1 MSSALFPQVATSSI
15 ANALSPELIEILN
28 SITLPGASDPQSRV
42 AAFLDRLFYRSP
54 PEVSRK
60 KSSEELAQIT
70 TGCLEALYQ
79 QRNSPE
85 KTSEKISVN
94 FKQSELGTGVFIAL
108 SDHPFI
114 ISSLA
119 ERFYEAGIPLNC
131 FQHPILSTKTGKIAL
146 SYIEIAPNFRGNV
159 DSFIPELRDTLRSLV
174 TIVDEHE
181 LMLTTTKNVLT
192 STATDQAIQTEWGSL
207 PSGELKSFI
216 EWLTDESFFFI
227 GVSAWNND
235 KTLSTGSGIWNS
247 TSSFSESLKPEISSD
262 IERAHGSKVSF
273 LITKLQLRSPVHR
286 KVPLLH
292 VLVKSNNSGWI
303 SLIGFLTSK
312 ALACE
317 AFDIPILKTKLH
329 QVLATEQTPPNSH
342 DYKYVIEVIDN
353 MPTDEA
359 LRLPVRDLQTIAQLA
374 LGVFSREDSRSV
386 TCIDTQRRW
395 ALTTIVIPP
404 ERYGAALRD
413 NTRSL
418 IESWFK
424 VKSGSSDFNLDS
436 SKRRQL
442 RLYISTPLSQT
453 APAPSEL
460 EELGKTLQRATLSW
474 RELLEERIQL
484 DPSLADQPQASFP
497 DSYRAGVSIP
507 EALHDYRLV
516 AGLNLNAPLAISLFH
531 EADSNCAPQ
540 ISFVSLKSSTNNG
553 AISLSTAVP
562 VLENIGL
569 EVLDANSY
577 LVARATDE
585 VHLLKCAVRPFGI
598 TLPYRD
604 SIDIAQFNTTVAP
617 GLVSILQGRA
627 LSDPLNLLLRTKGL
641 SIEEISLLRCYCAL
655 LWQTYKIATKRTMW
669 KALACSPEVAGT
681 FIRYFDTAFNPNLK
695 LTIDQRKARCAA
707 IEQAYQIALRDVR
720 DITHDRILKALLV
733 LIKHTVRTN
742 FYLNTGTITLKVHSE
757 RVDFMPHPRPL
768 YELFVYS
775 SRIEGTHLRSS
786 KVARGGIRWSERLDD
801 YRSEVLG
808 LVKTQKVKNVII
820 VPSGAKG
827 GFIVKTAAA
836 PGESISS
843 LVESSYREYIKAML
857 SITDNIVNG
866 EAQHP
871 SACVIYDDLD
881 HYFVVAADKG
891 TATFSDTAN
900 SIAQESYS
908 FWLGDAFASGGS
920 QGYDHKKYGITARG
934 GWECVKRHAR
944 DLGINT
950 DEPFSAVGIGDM
962 SGDVFGNA
970 MILSSNLLLIGA
982 FNHKHIFIDPTPNQ
996 EAAFKERCRL
1006 FALARSQWSDF
1017 DQAVISEGG
1026 GVFERFAKEIQ
1037 LTPQIRS
1044 ALGLADDIPS
1054 CVDGETLISF
1064 ILKAPI
1070 TLLWNGGIG
1079 TYVKARTES
1088 HSDVNDGANDAVRVN
1103 ADELRCKIIGEGGN
1117 VGFTQKARIQCAQ
1130 NGIRLNT
1137 DAIDNS
1143 GGVDLSDH
1151 EVNLKLLLSPLV
1163 KRGAI
1168 SYEQR
1173 NDLLKEIAPDVVESV
1188 LQHNRDQS
1196 LLLTVAEISSAHTI
1210 EQYRALIREMH
1221 SLGFLDRVRD
1231 YLPDEQELDL
1241 RAASQRGLFR
1251 PELAVCSAAVKMW
1264 LKDGLRSTELLNDP
1278 HLEGQLIG
1286 YFPPRVRAEYKKEVL
1301 AHSLRR
1307 EIIANEIVGQVTLSV
1322 GIEFLPAVVSS
1333 TGASIPQALKS
1344 VLAADAILGT
1354 HGLRERLCALDT
1366 VAGCQSFVESW
1377 IDLSNSLQHA
1387 SAWFMQTHPE
1397 SSIHDLIEL
1406 YAASFASL
1414 IPHANTMFSA
1424 EELARF
1430 DGRAAKYIAKGLSE
1444 SDARNLSLLRRIHIA
1459 LETLWC
1465 AREYKQNVKDV
1476 AVTLSLLMDD
1486 LQLQPLFKFGQ
1497 ALQSGNKWEQELA
1510 EGSFQEIRRELSHI
1524 TGRLLARP
1532 GRNNSEI
1539 VTTLAKHKQHQT
1551 VRAIM
1556 SEVNDGMR
1564 TKRPFSISV
1573 LPLIARNLREL
1584 SGLMGGR

>member
-1 MSSALFPQVATSSI
+1 MSSALFPQVTISSI
-15 ANALSPELIEILN
+15 TNALAPNLAEILN
-28 SITLPGASDPQSRV
+28 TVTLPGTSDLQSRV
-42 AAFLDRLFYRSP
+42 AAFLDRLFYRAP

-60 KSSEELAQIT
+60 KGAEELRQIA

-79 QRNSPE
+79 QRTDPDRV
-85 KTSEKISVN
+85 SVN
-94 FKQSELGTGVFIAL
+94 FKQSDLGTGVFIAL
-108 SDHPFI
+108 TDHPFI

-131 FQHPILSTKTGKIAL
+131 FQHPILATQSGKIAL
-146 SYIEIAPNFRGNV
+146 SYIEIAPNFRGNL
-159 DSFIPELRDTLRSLV
+159 DAFIPELRDTLCSLV
-174 TIVDEHE
+174 TVVDEHE
-181 LMLTTTKNVLT
+181 LMLSMTKGA
-192 STATDQAIQTEWGSL
+192 STKFELASTPSDQLVPTEWGSL
-207 PSGELKSFI
+207 PSGELRSFI
-216 EWLTDESFFFI
+216 EWLTEDSFFFI
-227 GVSAWNND
+227 GVSAWSSD
-235 KTLSTGSGIWNS
+235 KTITNGSGIWNRD
-247 TSSFSESLKPEISSD
+247 SSFSKSLKREIGND
-262 IERAHGSKVSF
+262 IDRAHGSKISF
-273 LITKLQLRSPVHR
+273 IITKLQLRSPVHR

-292 VLVKSNNSGWI
+292 VLFKSNNSGWI

-317 AFDIPILKTKLH
+317 AFDIPILRAKLH
-329 QVLATEQTPPNSH
+329 QILATEQTPPNSH

-359 LRLPVRDLQTIAQLA
+359 LRLPVRDLQTISQLA

-386 TCIDTQRRW
+386 TCIDTQHRW

-413 NTRSL
+413 DTRSL

-424 VKSGSSDFNLDS
+424 VRSGSSEFNLDS
-436 SKRRQL
+436 TKRRQL
-442 RLYISTPLSQT
+442 RLYISTPLGQA

-460 EELGKTLQRATLSW
+460 EDLGRALQRATLNW
-474 RELLEERIQL
+474 RELLEEKIHF
-484 DPSLADQPQASFP
+484 DSSFNDKPQISFP
-497 DSYRAGVSIP
+497 ESYQAGVSTS
-507 EALHDYRLV
+507 EALHDYRL
-516 AGLNLNAPLAISLFH
+516 AAALNTNAPLAISLFH
-531 EADSNCAPQ
+531 ETSTNREPQ
-540 ISFVSLKSSTNNG
+540 ISFISLKSSTNNG

-577 LVARATDE
+577 LLTREEDE
-585 VHLLKCAVRPFGI
+585 IHLLKCAVRPFDKQPLDLG
-598 TLPYRD
+598 
-604 SIDIAQFNTTVAP
+604 QFNATVAP
-617 GLVSILQGRA
+617 GLVAILQGKA

-669 KALACSPEVAGT
+669 KALAYSPEVAAT
-681 FIRYFDTAFNPNLK
+681 FVRYFDTAFNPTLK
-695 LTIDQRKARCAA
+695 LTLDQRKAQCIA
-707 IEQAYQIALRDVR
+707 IEQAYQIALRSVR

-742 FYLNTGTITLKVHSE
+742 FYLHAETITLKIHSE
-757 RVDFMPHPRPL
+757 RVEFMPHPRPL
-768 YELFVYS
+768 YEIFVYS

-827 GFIVKTAAA
+827 GFIVKSAAA
-836 PGESISS
+836 PGESMSS
-843 LVESSYREYIKAML
+843 LVESSYREYIRAML

-866 EAQHP
+866 EPVHP
-871 SACVIYDDLD
+871 SDCVIYDDLD
-881 HYFVVAADKG
+881 PYFVVAADKG

-900 SIAQESYS
+900 SIAQDNYS

-950 DEPFSAVGIGDM
+950 SEPFTTVGIGDM

-970 MILSSNLLLIGA
+970 MILTSNMLLIGA

-1006 FALARSQWSDF
+1006 FALPRSQWSDF
-1017 DQAVISEGG
+1017 DRGAISEGG

-1037 LTPQIRS
+1037 LSPQIRS
-1044 ALGLADDIPS
+1044 ALGLADDVPGS
-1054 CVDGETLISF
+1054 VDGETLISF
-1064 ILKAPI
+1064 ILKAPV

-1103 ADELRCKIIGEGGN
+1103 ADELRCSIIGEGGN

-1130 NGIRLNT
+1130 SGIRLNT

-1151 EVNLKLLLSPLV
+1151 EVNLKLLFAPLV
-1163 KRGAI
+1163 KRGKL
-1168 SYEQR
+1168 SYEAR
-1173 NDLLKEIAPDVVESV
+1173 NDLLKDIAPDVVESV

-1196 LLLTVAEISSAHTI
+1196 LLLTVAEQSSTHTI

-1231 YLPDEQELDL
+1231 YLPDEQEIDM
-1241 RAASQRGLFR
+1241 RAASQRGLYR
-1251 PELAVCSAAVKMW
+1251 PELAICSAAVKMW
-1264 LKDGLRSTELLNDP
+1264 LKDGLRTADLLNDP
-1278 HLEGQLIG
+1278 HLEGHLLA
-1286 YFPPRVRAEYKKEVL
+1286 YFPPRVRSEYQSEVL
-1301 AHSLRR
+1301 THSLRR
-1307 EIIANEIVGQVTLSV
+1307 EIIANEIVGQVTLSL

-1333 TGASIPQALKS
+1333 TGASIPQALRS
-1344 VLAADAILGT
+1344 ILAADAILDAQ
-1354 HGLRERLCALDT
+1354 GLRERLHDLDT
-1366 VAGCQSFVESW
+1366 VTGCRSFIESW
-1377 IDLSNSLQHA
+1377 TDLSKSLQYA
-1387 SAWFMQTHPE
+1387 SAWLMQTHPE
-1397 SSIHDLIEL
+1397 SSMQELIEL

-1414 IPHANTMFSA
+1414 IPHANTMFSS

-1430 DGRAAKYIAKGLSE
+1430 EGRIAKYREKGLSE
-1444 SDARNLSLLRRIHIA
+1444 SDARNLSLLRRIHVA

-1465 AREYKQNVKDV
+1465 AREYKQDVRDV
-1476 AVTLSLLMDD
+1476 ATTLAVVLND

-1497 ALQSGNKWEQELA
+1497 ALQSGNRWEQELA
-1510 EGSFQEIRRELSHI
+1510 DGSFQEIRRELSRI
-1524 TGRLLARP
+1524 TGKLLLRPDRGSAEGIATLARYKP
-1532 GRNNSEI
+1532 
-1539 VTTLAKHKQHQT
+1539 HQT
-1551 VRAIM
+1551 IRAIM

-1584 SGLMGGR
+1584 GGLLGGG